1 MPAQAADIL
10 VVEYNFIPGLATNLS
25 TVATAHVHASDELGG
40 QTPDIP
46 RLMDDIRAGEH
57 IYCCGPAVSRHGQ
70 QSGLP
75 RENLHFECFTALPTQ
90 TADSNERSFAVV
102 LARQGMRCVVES
114 NESILQSVER
124 QGICPP
130 LSCREGLCRR
140 CEVEVLSGEVEH
152 RDYVLSEEEQAG
164 NKSLMI
170 CASRAKSDELVIDP

>member
-1 MPAQAADIL
+1 
-10 VVEYNFIPGLATNLS
+10 
-25 TVATAHVHASDELGG
+25 
-40 QTPDIP
+40 
-46 RLMDDIRAGEH
+46 
-57 IYCCGPAVSRHGQ
+57 
-70 QSGLP
+70 
-75 RENLHFECFTALPTQ
+75 
-90 TADSNERSFAVV
+90 
-102 LARQGMRCVVES
+102 MRCVVES